1 MSGGTSIDDLMKNVN
16 EGGNFSDNENSM
28 VDSIINELNGGPS
41 NSQHNKP
48 QINNEERELLM
59 KQQKQQQQEK
69 MQHQRMMQKQM
80 MKQQQMKQQMQH
92 QQMMQQQMMQ
102 QQQMIDNMKKKEE
115 EEKQEEEKQE
125 EEKSTLDKVLAFL
138 YSSKEY
144 IIFFVLTLLFSF
156 SEVNSLITIKG
167 NSLFYD
173 ITTNQPTFIMLFL
186 RATLISSLFLGVKL
200 MLDK

>member
-16 EGGNFSDNENSM
+16 ESGNFSDNENSM

-48 QINNEERELLM
+48 QINNEERDLLM
-59 KQQKQQQQEK
+59 KQQKQQQEK

-102 QQQMIDNMKKKEE
+102 QQQMIDNMKKKED
-115 EEKQEEEKQE
+115 EEKQEEQKQE

-173 ITTNQPTFIMLFL
+173 ITTNQPSFIMLFL

>member
-59 KQQKQQQQEK
+59 KQQKQQQQEQ

-115 EEKQEEEKQE
+115 EEKLEEQKQE

>member
-16 EGGNFSDNENSM
+16 ESGNFSDNENSM

-59 KQQKQQQQEK
+59 KQQKQQQQEQ

>member
-59 KQQKQQQQEK
+59 KQQKQQQQEQ